1 MGTEGFPPSS
11 SRPEAEGRS
20 GEIFPSHEST
30 LAADCPNTGAGQWLG
45 AERLEEFLTRE
56 RRFAVAF
63 SGGTDS
69 ALLLGAAK
77 LAGCDVA
84 AYMVKTAFQPQ
95 FELEDARA
103 VAEALGVPLRVIQAD
118 VLAQKDICE
127 NPPERC
133 YLCKRFIFEQIK
145 TAAAKDGFA
154 TVVDGTNGSDDPA
167 RRPGFR
173 ALAEAGIVSPLRRAG
188 LSKQQVRQLS
198 AEVEEALGLPPNVLK
213 GTKPSF
219 PCLAVFVPEGT
230 PLTQESL
237 AAAAGKRGI
246 A

>member
-1 MGTEGFPPSS
+1 MN
-11 SRPEAEGRS
+11 REA
-20 GEIFPSHEST
+20 T
-30 LAADCPNTGAGQWLG
+30 LSPDSENIGPGQQLG
-45 AERLEEFLTRE
+45 AEPLRDFLARE

-84 AYMVKTAFQPQ
+84 AYMVKTAFHPQ

-118 VLAQKDICE
+118 VLAQEDICE
-127 NPPERC
+127 NPPDRC

-145 TAAAKDGFA
+145 TAAAEDGFA
-154 TVVDGTNGSDDPA
+154 TVVDGTNGSDDPS

-188 LSKQQVRQLS
+188 LSKEQVRQLS
-198 AEVEEALGLPPNVLK
+198 TEVEESLALPPNALK
-213 GTKPSF
+213 GAKPSF

-230 PLTQESL
+230 PITQKSL
-237 AAAAGKRGI
+237 AEAASKRSI